1 MKFRKERKKIKT
13 DVVDGTD
20 RPQSVSTD
28 ERQSVPPVFAIDIY
42 RY

>member
-13 DVVDGTD
+13 DVVDGTG
-20 RPQSVSTD
+20 PQSVSTD